1 MFVFE
6 FNFINEGRSI
16 HKIEELVAINACS
29 DGIIVDL
36 TPPTKGRL
44 WIGTNPGISYQ
55 VIFLDKSN
63 LLCYLLV
70 VKMFNVHLKKVH
82 THSIP
87 CTMDQFIG
95 FEFFIHKFIS

>member
-1 MFVFE
+1 MNEE
-6 FNFINEGRSI
+6 FKTNELI
-16 HKIEELVAINACS
+16 HGTRYTVCVHADRKLIEHETWIEELVAINACS

-63 LLCYLLV
+63 LLWYLLV
-70 VKMFNVHLKKVH
+70 VKMFDVHLKKVRGR
-82 THSIP
+82 S
-87 CTMDQFIG
+87 
-95 FEFFIHKFIS
+95 

>member
-1 MFVFE
+1 M
-6 FNFINEGRSI
+6 NEKFKTNELI
-16 HKIEELVAINACS
+16 HGTRYTVCVHADRKLIERETWIEELAAINACS

-55 VIFLDKSN
+55 VIFLNKSN

-70 VKMFNVHLKKVH
+70 VKMFNVHLKKVRGR
-82 THSIP
+82 S
-87 CTMDQFIG
+87 
-95 FEFFIHKFIS
+95 